1 MLWECNVEKTLT
13 KYQGLNIDIFGIN
26 HKISDYDAEE
36 LYQKLINITVI
47 YCDLDE
53 TMNNFLKHHE
63 NNQRLPKLELE
74 LEDVMIDKIHPQV
87 ESLIKSI
94 LNELEKPDPNLAIA
108 SDKINEVEKIFEL
121 GGYEECLK

>member
-1 MLWECNVEKTLT
+1 MLWKCNVEKTLT
-13 KYQGLNIDIFGIN
+13 KYQGLNIDIFGI
-26 HKISDYDAEE
+26 HDKISDYDAEE
-36 LYQKLINITVI
+36 LYQKLINTTVS

-63 NNQRLPKLELE
+63 NNQKLGKLELE
-74 LEDVMIDKIHPQV
+74 IEDVMIDKIHPQV

-94 LNELEKPDPNLAIA
+94 LNELEKPNPNLAIA
-108 SDKINEVEKIFEL
+108 DDKINEVEKIFEL